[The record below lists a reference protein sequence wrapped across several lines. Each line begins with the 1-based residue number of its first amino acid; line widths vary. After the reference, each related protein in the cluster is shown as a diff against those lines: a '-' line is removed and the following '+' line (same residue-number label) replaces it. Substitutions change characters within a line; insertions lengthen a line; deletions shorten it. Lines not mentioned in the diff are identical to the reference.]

1 MSQSQ
6 NEMSASDLWET
17 QSNASEMG
25 NTELETLSE
34 STFDQLPPDDRRSSV
49 AKRNVTLYNVP
60 GGQTLVISENED
72 PIDLAKRYCST
83 NGLDFDSEGGTNIAQ
98 QISFKQL
105 QLLRWK
111 LSQTRKRLKKATS
124 QAVKQK
130 FRHAVNLLQRT
141 QHDKKKLTV
150 KLATTR
156 NNMHEKTEELVHT
169 LSSLTRTTTEL
180 NEVKSMF
187 ENYKK
192 EKERIVM
199 EIEERSI
206 AQMQK
211 VVLERTSMDSKVE
224 ERIESVKNTYQTELE
239 EASKEFET
247 QYDELQKVKS
257 AAVAKLQ
264 LGQKMANNQVARLTR
279 QLEAVE
285 MTKQLELDAKLRRN
299 IELKQKLQKVEAMNA
314 TKSEQMEQMRVEMK
328 ASKKLRDEAVAAA
341 AQALS
346 AEDCERKNTMQLL
359 ANISVEEQQLAI
371 SKAVDE
377 YACQEERKV
386 QERTTMHENRV
397 LEMEHKFTA
406 DLQKIQHKAN
416 NRIALEIQKAS
427 NRVKKAEEEAELRIR
442 DAQSSFSKRRS
453 SIIEKTSK
461 LRRNSIQEKSALS
474 KQAQQDLQT
483 LQTSHQQKLKHE
495 TTKSNTV
502 VKELQATLL
511 THQNNIATLQN
522 KNDALQ
528 TAMNDHTAKSAT
540 QVDKAQLD
548 EVLSTQEN
556 LREQI
561 AEKTTRIN
569 GMAND
574 HRVASQKMID
584 NVSAAELA
592 LTSAR
597 KQVTQLQS
605 DLVAEK
611 NQNKQLQKQLDTV
624 QTTHL
629 EQANNNTTKLQL
641 ALDNKTNEIE
651 KQLTEK
657 KNLVAQLDDRENT
670 INGLKKRV
678 EDFKVALN
686 EAEENTNIEVQLVRK
701 ETANIISE
709 LTSEMN
715 ILDVEHAQELGV
727 VVKDAEDRVED
738 LESKFAE
745 AMAMHQMEAHALSQL
760 KVKYQE
766 AEDRAE
772 DLESKFAE
780 AMAMHQMEAHALT
793 QLKAQH
799 QKTTQRAEDL
809 DSKNI
814 ELQQKNGS
822 LNSSKEERLQVE
834 EKHELLVARHDNL
847 MVEHEKLVVQHDVLK
862 VKYEERGAKAE
873 QLEMQKEQTKV
884 LTQTVA
890 EKEKAIVVAQKKM
903 EKKIGVL
910 VRSQVE
916 DRKSA
921 KKKFD
926 SALAGLN
933 SKLST
938 TSSDLENEK
947 QRVHT
952 LQQEHRNRI
961 DAMNVEHTH
970 ALNVVTGHKKDM
982 ESKIQLLQ
990 EDHDA
995 MLAQSSGETV
1005 RAEEIRKKVLQ
1016 SLSNEQKAHNKS
1028 IDAFEKSRAKC
1039 TAIAVQ
1045 FEAEQQM
1052 HEKTKKKHTIA
1063 VDLLKVLRKQQTND
1077 VERLQRNCTK
1087 LNNDN
1092 KNLQEQHEQHMKIV
1106 QEKEEECN
1114 KKVEEVEKKFET
1126 LQNRHAKNIE
1136 IKEEQ
1141 YSKTLADVVSV
1152 HNTQQQEIITQHRS
1166 RITKEKESSQQKVA
1180 VMNNKITAI
1189 EKNHNDLREQ
1199 LVLTRQES
1207 TNEVQKHILEK
1218 DDLREQL
1225 LRLKNK
1231 MVDFDANIENL
1242 VTNHEKELVEEQES
1256 HAVAIKTLQEEYH
1269 TTIEEVAHLQMQHKV
1284 TIKEITTKHGAANE
1298 DLRNQL
1304 LLSKEDRDINIA
1316 IIKELTKKHDEVRE
1330 EQSKQ
1335 QQELKRR
1342 IALEKSVT
1350 DDLIGKHDV
1359 ALERLTVENQV
1370 VVTSLQDKLQAALT
1384 TSQRA
1389 AEKRIAAEQEVTK
1402 MQETSKIAHEQN
1414 NDKEKEFKRRIERLV
1429 NSVRESKTKVTDS
1442 AESAMNTKLK
1452 QKIKELESMNVQIS
1466 EKFQQAE
1473 TEQNELSELKV
1484 KYQEA
1489 KHKAEDLVSKN
1500 VELQQKNGSLNSSK
1514 EERLQVEET
1523 HELLVVKYDK
1533 LVTEHQELLENYQTT
1548 KERIELLESKQLYL
1562 RQTKG
1567 SLGGVHLQ
1575 VEEHDRLVT
1584 KHKEL
1589 LDNYQAV
1596 QLQLQTATQSQA
1608 ALAIDQNDS
1617 NKRRPKELEE
1627 TTVKA
1632 AVSLA
1637 LATQAKKYDALIH
1650 NQKLLHVGN
1659 DVQQASR
1666 LLLEEQKAISAQR
1679 KSSFNASPEK
1689 ASLREAVLKA
1699 EEEGWYVKKALVTL
1713 ERKMKDHIRAK
1724 LEWKATAERLKT
1736 RNKQA
1741 ESKMAEMKK
1750 KITTGFTR
1758 TLRKTISEYSVKN
1771 EVRFDRLKHE
1781 ERQLRHTLTTRFES
1795 ENTTLRL
1802 ALLAEKH
1809 ATVAL
1814 SMKQKKD
1821 LDKALQDVQR
1831 LSRSE
1836 VDALTRATAAKAEVI
1851 ALSSSRKKKQEV
1863 QQLKPDILNKI
1874 QSKLKKAQTTLLE
1887 TINNRDLDETTCSVN
1902 RFLSKLYSELY
1913 HLFSERLDALLD
1925 EIDRLKGTLPPGA
1938 GRKEPGKHYW
1948 YGCQQCQR
1956 QKKEV
1961 QAKLS
1966 QVMSISP
1973 NVFSPNV
1980 SAPNAPLSNV
1990 SSPSA
1995 VRFAPPSPYQRYL
2008 SDTPVSVKKRRSMF
2022 TFH

>member
-377 YACQEERKV
+377 YACQEEKKV

-406 DLQKIQHKAN
+406 NLRQMQHEAN

-442 DAQSSFSKRRS
+442 DAQSSFAKRRS

-574 HRVASQKMID
+574 HRVASQKMIN

-611 NQNKQLQKQLDTV
+611 NQNKQLKKQLDTV

-678 EDFKVALN
+678 KDFKVALN

-727 VVKDAEDRVED
+727 VVKDAEDRV
-738 LESKFAE
+738 
-745 AMAMHQMEAHALSQL
+745 
-760 KVKYQE
+760 
-766 AEDRAE
+766 E

-847 MVEHEKLVVQHDVLK
+847 MVEHETLVVQHDVLK

-1166 RITKEKESSQQKVA
+1166 RLTKEKESSQQKVA

-1207 TNEVQKHILEK
+1207 TNEVQKHILET

-1225 LRLKNK
+1225 
-1231 MVDFDANIENL
+1231 ENL
-1242 VTNHEKELVEEQES
+1242 VTDHEKELVEEQES

-1304 LLSKEDRDINIA
+1304 LLSKEDRDINTATIE
-1316 IIKELTKKHDEVRE
+1316 ELTKKHDEVRE

-1335 QQELKRR
+1335 QQELERC

-1370 VVTSLQDKLQAALT
+1370 VVTSLQDKLQAALK

-1442 AESAMNTKLK
+1442 AESAMNIKLK

-1489 KHKAEDLVSKN
+1489 ENTAKDLVSKN

-1736 RNKQA
+1736 RNKHA
-1741 ESKMAEMKK
+1741 ESKMADMKK
-1750 KITTGFTR
+1750 KSNQVLKR
-1758 TLRKTISEYSVKN
+1758 TLRATISEYSVKN